1 MARLMYRFLNLPSV
15 LKPCKKI
22 AVGAFALFWIVAR
35 GARVA
40 RSQPKRHNDFVLS
53 APVGSDTGVRWF
65 YYSGGDV
72 IDGPL
77 IFRPVE
83 PGSPR
88 LNTVAGAKGEFVTYV
103 SFDEMSQLMERLTRL
118 DLRWKESKKV
128 ERFKPF
134 SVMDEPSVNVDIE
147 VVNSAGTAKVKLNG
161 TLACE
166 KLAPLDS
173 VFQTRRALLEFQ
185 EFRFEMN
192 CSISGFNQ
200 LEYMQMVLREHTPK
214 PHGSSPN

>member
-1 MARLMYRFLNLPSV
+1 M
-15 LKPCKKI
+15 
-22 AVGAFALFWIVAR
+22 
-35 GARVA
+35 
-40 RSQPKRHNDFVLS
+40 RSQPKRHTDFVLN

-83 PGSPR
+83 QGSPQ
-88 LNTVAGAKGEFVTYV
+88 LDTATATKDELITYI
-103 SFDEMSQLMERLTRL
+103 SFDEMSQLMERLTQL

-134 SVMDEPSVNVDIE
+134 SIMDEPSVNVDIE

-161 TLACE
+161 SLACE
-166 KLAPLDS
+166 KLAALDS

-185 EFRFEMN
+185 EFRFQMN
-192 CSISGFNQ
+192 CSTPGFNQ
-200 LEYMQMVLREHTPK
+200 LEYMQMVVREHAPK
-214 PHGSSPN
+214 PHDK